1 MRLSESRVQ
10 ALQKILKDEFGLDYT
25 DEVAQQTGLAII
37 RLVVAKLQ
45 QDPETFKAK
54 LEAHERVQKHSND
67 I

>member
-1 MRLSESRVQ
+1 MRLSESRIQ

-37 RLVVAKLQ
+37 RLVVEKIQ
-45 QDPETFKAK
+45 QDPELLKAVAD
-54 LEAHERVQKHSND
+54 EHNRVQDSNTD